1 MELLKPKRIKDKKLT
16 DSFEFKACLVCG
28 KRLSCGAHIKSKGS
42 GGDDVPENLLTL
54 CKWHHSEQHNIGII
68 SFAKKYK
75 LVMNF
80 YLAHGWEIIKQG
92 GREKLLR
99 ATT

>member
-1 MELLKPKRIKDKKLT
+1 MQKQKRIRDKKLT
-16 DSFEFKACLVCG
+16 DSYEFKACLVCG
-28 KRLSCGAHIKSKGS
+28 KRLSCAAHIQSKGAR
-42 GGDDVPENLLTL
+42 GDDVPENLLSL
-54 CKWHHSEQHNIGII
+54 CLWHHNEQHNMGII

-75 LVMNF
+75 PVMNY

-99 ATT
+99 VAT